1 MSEVNLIRVF
11 AKDSGGGNPVPL
23 VADASQM
30 SADEMRK
37 IAQRYGHE
45 SCFVMPVDD
54 PGCDYHLRFFVPG
67 HEMEMCGH
75 ATVGTMWAL
84 RQWGQWQEDTAWV
97 QTLSGRVQVIWDE
110 PTQRVWISQPPVT
123 VEPLSDDQAHLI
135 TSVLGLP
142 VDSEILS
149 VVNAATS
156 RIKTLI
162 RLADTNVLNTLRPDF
177 ASIKAVCEA
186 IGSTGLY
193 PFAESSAGNYSARQ
207 FPKSSGYP
215 EDAATGIAA
224 AALWGYL
231 AKTGAVDSTVVSS
244 ISQGEAMGSP
254 SLIEVK
260 ARHDDDGVGAG
271 CWLSGE
277 VIWVD
282 GAAFV

>member
-1 MSEVNLIRVF
+1 LSEVNLIKVF
-11 AKDSGGGNPVPL
+11 VKDSGGGNPVPL

-30 SADEMRK
+30 NANEMRK
-37 IAQRYGHE
+37 IAQQYGHE
-45 SCFVMPVDD
+45 SCFVVPVGD
-54 PGCDYHLRFFVPG
+54 PGCDYHLRFFVPE

-97 QTLSGRVQVIWDE
+97 QTLSGRVQVVWDE
-110 PTQRVWISQPPVT
+110 SSQRVWISQPPVT
-123 VEPLSDDQAHLI
+123 VETLSDDQAHLI
-135 TSVLGLP
+135 ATVLGLP
-142 VDSEILS
+142 QGSEIHS

-156 RIKTLI
+156 RVKTLI
-162 RLADTNVLNTLRPDF
+162 RLADTHVLNTLKPDF
-177 ASIKAVCEA
+177 PSMKAVCEV

-193 PFAESSAGNYSARQ
+193 PYAESSTGNYSARQ
-207 FPKSSGYP
+207 FPKASGYP

-231 AKTGAVDSTVVSS
+231 AKTGALNPTTISS
-244 ISQGEAMGSP
+244 INQGEAMGSP

-260 ARHDDDGVGAG
+260 ARYDDEGISAG

-277 VIWVD
+277 VIWAD
-282 GAAFV
+282 GAANA